1 MRHLSKY
8 YYQVVFLYTAWIEH
22 NGKHHRSTVV
32 FTEPAEFYI
41 ESSYFFVRTVKFLLQ
56 LRESGLELLRAQLI
70 HMGTYNFQTMLYSNL
85 LRILPAALLAALLI
99 SSGCDTIIGIADNGD
114 QEPER
119 TIFETIDQ
127 SEGFE
132 EVAERV
138 SEAGMQELLD
148 ESEDITFF
156 PPENEAFDRLDP
168 EVMELLDEEE
178 NAWLEVMRYHLV
190 GDDFELSELINMI
203 RVETLHGGQIFVTT
217 FQEGQF
223 TEEVLINN
231 NAQVFQFDVRATNGV
246 MHAVDEVLLP
256 DRFETLPSLISKRNA
271 LTMISERIEDTGFFD
286 ELSQSEAETHTMFI
300 PNNEAF
306 EAFGQ
311 DTWQAME
318 EEERMELLRNH
329 TLEGEWLTD
338 ELAGQSSVENL
349 QGNELQMGDD
359 ALELVVN
366 EEAEVIERDIE
377 GRTGVIHIIDTVI
390 EP

>member
-1 MRHLSKY
+1 MGNITALRS
-8 YYQVVFLYTAWIEH
+8 FLQNLLNSTS
-22 NGKHHRSTVV
+22 NHRI
-32 FTEPAEFYI
+32 F
-41 ESSYFFVRTVKFLLQ
+41 SYGLLKFLLQ